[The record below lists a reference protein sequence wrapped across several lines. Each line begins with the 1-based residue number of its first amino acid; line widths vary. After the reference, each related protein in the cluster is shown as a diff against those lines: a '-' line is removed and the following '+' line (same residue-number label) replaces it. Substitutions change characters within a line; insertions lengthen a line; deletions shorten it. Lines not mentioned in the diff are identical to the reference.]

1 MATDLLGF
9 VTNWKLGMPASLYGC
24 QLQNKLIF
32 LMAKMRERERERER
46 DRRNLL
52 VVGDESSNIIRKK
65 EIESESKEGWGGS
78 KFVEF
83 EEKKRQPTKMADG
96 NTPRPRHSHQ
106 PRRGD

>member
-1 MATDLLGF
+1 MSITEQVDFSDG
-9 VTNWKLGMPASLYGC
+9 
-24 QLQNKLIF
+24 QN
-32 LMAKMRERERERER
+32 ERERERER

-83 EEKKRQPTKMADG
+83 EEKKTTANKDGGRQHTSTTSLSSA
-96 NTPRPRHSHQ
+96 SA
-106 PRRGD
+106 RRLMSPGLAERVFAY